1 MKKILYTIFLIGI
14 ANISQAQVL
23 DRVWAYE
30 GADYFA
36 GTINSANFKGTVT
49 LGSRPLA
56 PTATRD
62 MHLINTG
69 LPTSNSSF
77 SLGWAGDWI
86 NSAGVANG
94 HYFVRGGESSIE
106 ITGDASFPNSNS
118 LVNTGL
124 YIHGGGGTSI
134 GRRLQTSTAG
144 SFYRYTFS
152 IPLTNGQNPVNQ
164 GGTNRVVTAAD
175 SPIRTNA
182 STAPANHNA
191 VETAGAPTPL
201 TVTGNTRLGAQG
213 TSIWVAFMMNKRAAN
228 DEECYISLHRNAN
241 PFDVNQTNAIQIGY
255 FGTASNAGGNRY
267 WGVRA
272 NGVVSVNTA
281 NDNTRITTTGA
292 DANFDLLVAQI
303 SYDYTGN
310 HRVRL
315 YVIRDR
321 MRTGYLSAPLPGTN
335 FDALVGT
342 PPSAG
347 LNTAFD
353 LELNVAGAT
362 DISFHSVAYFG
373 GTSADASAL
382 DELRFAPV
390 FDDAALNSLTISVIS
405 GLCEEGGGTSGENIY
420 PQGSFGVASS
430 VDANGIFL
438 NLAAGET
445 QGSNG
450 PWALGAGG
458 GNNVNLD
465 LTGGNPDRPVIFK
478 NGDALL
484 EPGPPPVRYDALTP
498 GGIFQYKVNNLP
510 GPGNQPDDGSYSVA
524 TQCRNIF
531 GTWNGFY
538 DNSPDKNGLMMIVNA
553 AYARGKFFERT
564 IGGLCNETQY
574 EFFVDLFNI
583 IRSTEKTITDDGPAT
598 SSCCSDRNACDPT
611 IEPGCQQ
618 FSFGGTDQSNNS
630 GIGAVTANTPG
641 APRFFINPDVEFLI
655 NDKPVYVPPITVA
668 NDNRWHR
675 VGFTFVTKPLPA
687 GAVQLAFRNRAP
699 GGIGNDVA
707 VDNIT
712 FRPCGPRARLVP
724 TGECQPI
731 IAAVS
736 PGGAGYTAPTV
747 LWQKSSDGGITWV
760 DIPTN
765 GGSFPNNPAATS
777 SLIPNPPFILAGD
790 VGTSLPQD
798 DPALFV
804 QGDMIRAVIAG
815 NATDIG
821 NPRCRITT
829 DPEPANCPSI
839 LPVNLFAF
847 NGIKQLNG
855 IALRW
860 TTTQEID
867 FEKFIVERSFDA
879 RDFLPIATVQARG
892 GNQPNNYS
900 VIDGVPYSGTNYYRL
915 KQVDSDGT
923 FTYSKTI
930 AVEWDDYDGISIYPN
945 PADKEIYVM
954 FSMPNGAERQRI
966 SMQLVNTI
974 GTAVQRIDT
983 FELQGNSSLRIE
995 TSNLKE
1001 GLYFLEMNIEG
1012 RKVVNKV
1019 LIKH

>member
-1 MKKILYTIFLIGI
+1 MRKILYAILLLCITK
-14 ANISQAQVL
+14 ATQAQVL

-30 GADYFA
+30 GADYFDGA
-36 GTINSANFKGTVT
+36 ITSANFKGIFT
-49 LGSRPLA
+49 LGSDPLD
-56 PTATRD
+56 PSVTRD
-62 MHLINTG
+62 MHLINTF
-69 LPTSNSSF
+69 LPTTNSSF

-106 ITGDASFPNSNS
+106 ITGASVTNSNS

-134 GRRLQTSTAG
+134 GRRLQTSTG
-144 SFYRYTFS
+144 GPFYRYTLTG
-152 IPLTNGQNPVNQ
+152 IPLAS
-164 GGTNRVVTAAD
+164 GTNPNNPNVVVTAAD

-182 STAPANHNA
+182 STARANHNA
-191 VETAGAPTPL
+191 VQTAGSPTPL

-213 TSIWVAFMMNKRAAN
+213 SSIWVAFMMNKRAAN

-255 FGTASNAGGNRY
+255 FGAASNAGGNRY

-272 NGVVSVNTA
+272 NGAVSVNTA

-292 DANFDLLVAQI
+292 DANFDLLVAEI
-303 SYDYTGN
+303 FYDYTGN

-315 YVIRDR
+315 YVIRNR
-321 MRTGYLSAPLPGTN
+321 NRTGYLSAPLPGTN

-342 PPSAG
+342 PPSAA

-373 GTSADASAL
+373 GISADASAM

-420 PQGSFGVASS
+420 PEGNFGVATS
-430 VDANGIFL
+430 VDNDGNFL
-438 NLAAGET
+438 SLAADET
-445 QGSNG
+445 QGSDGVWN
-450 PWALGAGG
+450 LGAGG
-458 GNNVNLD
+458 GNNINLD
-465 LTGGNPDRPVIFK
+465 LTAGQPNRRVIFK
-478 NGDALL
+478 NADALL
-484 EPGPPPVRYDALTP
+484 NGVRYDALTP
-498 GGIFQYKVNNLP
+498 VGNFQYRVNQD
-510 GPGNQPDDGSYSVA
+510 GQPNDGSYMVA
-524 TQCRNIF
+524 TQCRNVF

-583 IRSTEKTITDDGPAT
+583 IRGGERTITNPTGT
-598 SSCCSDRNACDPT
+598 SSCCGDNNRCDPS

-618 FSFGGTDQSNNS
+618 FSFGGTDQANNS
-630 GIGAVTANTPG
+630 GIGAVTAGTGG
-641 APRFFINPDVEFLI
+641 APQFFLNPDVEFLI
-655 NDKPVYVPPITVA
+655 NDKPVYIPPITVPNTSDPTA
-668 NDNRWHR
+668 VWRR

-687 GAVQLAFRNRAP
+687 GEIQLAFRNRAP
-699 GGIGNDVA
+699 RGIGNDVA

-724 TGECQPI
+724 TGQCQPI

-777 SLIPNPPFILAGD
+777 PLTPVPPFILAGD

-798 DPALFV
+798 DPTLFV
-804 QGDMIRAVIAG
+804 QGDLIRAVIAG
-815 NATDIG
+815 NAMDIA

-829 DPEPANCPSI
+829 DPVPANCPSI

-900 VIDGVPYSGTNYYRL
+900 IIDGVPYSGTNYYRL

-930 AVEWDDYDGISIYPN
+930 AVEWDEYDGISIYPN

-954 FSMPNGAERQRI
+954 FSMSNGAERQRI
-966 SMQLVNTI
+966 SMQLVNTM
-974 GTAVQRIDT
+974 GTAVHRVDT
-983 FELQGNSSLRIE
+983 FELQGNNSLRIE